1 MIDEGLEP
9 SWKISKSGMPFIQK
23 RKFNLLSNDECQERL
38 DRVLPVRNLPL
49 ASSSYCAVEQ
59 YSGGSSCDRTTGG
72 PILCSSRDKRET
84 YVCGIQSFRFCSYAF
99 PNVVTNVAKFSD
111 WIDDGL
117 DRIEKQQ
124 RFDEMYGNGYDYDY
138 YGTAPPQRGGE
149 PTRRPPGADPNVR
162 YDELDGQMPPGRREM
177 QLPLPPSTRRRQR
190 PRYSGEAGGISEE
203 REEEEEVSRERLPPA
218 LRRRLR
224 PEPRR
229 FGDYYSESYR
239 PRD

>member
-1 MIDEGLEP
+1 MKDWNLPGKSQRVACPL
-9 SWKISKSGMPFIQK
+9 SKK

-72 PILCSSRDKRET
+72 PILCSTRDKRET

-117 DRIEKQQ
+117 DRIEKQR
-124 RFDEMYGNGYDYDY
+124 RFDELYGNGYDYDY
-138 YGTAPPQRGGE
+138 YGTAPPQRGGQQ
-149 PTRRPPGADPNVR
+149 TRRPSGPDPPGR
-162 YDELDGQMPPGRREM
+162 YDELDRQIPPPSQQMPPGRREM

-190 PRYSGEAGGISEE
+190 PRYSGEAGGN
-203 REEEEEVSRERLPPA
+203 
-218 LRRRLR
+218 
-224 PEPRR
+224 
-229 FGDYYSESYR
+229 
-239 PRD
+239 